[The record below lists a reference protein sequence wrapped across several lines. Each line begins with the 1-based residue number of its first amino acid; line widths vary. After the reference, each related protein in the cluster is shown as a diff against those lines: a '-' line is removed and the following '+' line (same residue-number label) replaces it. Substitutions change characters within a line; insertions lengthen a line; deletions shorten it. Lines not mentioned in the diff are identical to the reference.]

1 MKNSQKLR
9 IRTASLLAATGAATA
24 FTLIG
29 AASVASAATTPSTPQ
44 VTQVASEDQQ
54 YSAEQLGALNAE
66 ADKQAEALK
75 AAGIPFEVISES
87 DGVRW
92 VDVTS
97 SDQAVLDKADEIF
110 GQLLGPDGYFAAD
123 LIETNAET
131 DKVVAALQTAG
142 IPVNVTTDA
151 GGMHLVEINSNDQSV
166 IDKADTVLGAIE
178 SEELATNAD

>member
-1 MKNSQKLR
+1 MKNSPKLR

-110 GQLLGPDGYFAAD
+110 GQLAGPDGYFAAD
-123 LIETNAET
+123 LIESNAET
-131 DKVVAALQTAG
+131 DDDTAALQAAG
-142 IPVNVTTDA
+142 IPVKVTTDA
-151 GGMHLVEINSNDQSV
+151 GGMRSVEIDSTDQSV
-166 IDKADTVLGAIE
+166 IDKADKVLAEIE
-178 SEELATNAD
+178 NEELAAFAD